1 MADNKALLGRLQ
13 SSNNTQGDG
22 DDEIIQLKTRILQM
36 ESEHFKETDKLR
48 SELASLSAQNQTAE
62 HLNEELEKA
71 RSCLIHHEK
80 SLEVAQHELDETK
93 EELRREKASK
103 ARNVYD
109 IINHVTES
117 CNGTTLLLG
126 ELNEVNDVNISSK
139 EAQLRL
145 EGIQENIAAVMRLLD
160 QICFLFPRKSQENS

>member
-1 MADNKALLGRLQ
+1 MSTLLKNQ
-13 SSNNTQGDG
+13 SNLFAIVLVLVLAISSGWYLLIYGKYKNT
-22 DDEIIQLKTRILQM
+22 
-36 ESEHFKETDKLR
+36 
-48 SELASLSAQNQTAE
+48 
-62 HLNEELEKA
+62 NEELSFQLKSQLSKSNKA
-71 RSCLIHHEK
+71 TDILS
-80 SLEVAQHELDETK
+80 
-93 EELRREKASK
+93 EENK

>member
-1 MADNKALLGRLQ
+1 
-13 SSNNTQGDG
+13 
-22 DDEIIQLKTRILQM
+22 M

-93 EELRREKASK
+93 EELRREKASKATDILSEENK